1 MWAGNGGRESGP
13 DTFLPSEGVGNV
25 RFLRIDEPQWGRGS
39 SQEIDHPGLLD
50 DALGNSGTPPLPP

>member
-25 RFLRIDEPQWGRGS
+25 RFLRIDEPQWG
-39 SQEIDHPGLLD
+39 QAVLKK
-50 DALGNSGTPPLPP
+50 